1 MSQSSNHNWFLEY
14 ENDSNCLYS
23 HQIQIQLIT
32 FGNPVRYIYIYI
44 YIYSCFILV
53 FILRN
58 IDIHWL

>member
-44 YIYSCFILV
+44 YIYIVVSDWSLYLEI
-53 FILRN
+53 
-58 IDIHWL
+58 